1 MRFNGGETGRERIM
15 HARIGRA
22 IRQARLR
29 WDADLLLNLL
39 GGFLAGAG
47 IVLALMILVERLL
60 AVTTLTPPI
69 GWTLAAAVVLC
80 WAGVW
85 LVRRPTAMQVA
96 IAVDERLKLA
106 ERISTA
112 IAIQGRSEPFAQ
124 AAYQETVEKTESIR
138 IPEHFPIRFKRPW
151 GYGIAS
157 WAVVLL
163 ISVFVPQYDLL
174 GRLREERQT
183 DELAQQQQQ
192 VQTQIR
198 QTTTLVQQ
206 AVEQLGKS
214 ELQDELA
221 DLKQASAA
229 NPDEMKR
236 QAIRKLGD
244 LSEQIK
250 QMQAGMKPESMEAME
265 TALRQLRPV
274 AEAFSQQFEQAL
286 AKGNFQKAAEV
297 LAQMQKDLQQS
308 KLSEEQKQQLAK
320 QLGEL
325 SKQLQ
330 GLAQNKS
337 GLEKTLEQ
345 MGLDK
350 KLAQM
355 DPKQMQQSLQK
366 LGLTPEQIQ
375 KLMEQAQACQGACD
389 KLGQLAAA
397 MAAAGANGAGMS
409 GQDLENL
416 AAQLNALDNLQQQMK
431 LSEATLK
438 QIYSAMQ
445 CLGEGMCQGQ
455 GQCPWKE
462 GESNRRGRGSGGPG
476 QGEGPRDSDTEGQT
490 GTTSTRVQGPS
501 GQGPAVASWFVKGS
515 QVKGEAKKEFG
526 QAVSAGSSAA
536 QEAIS
541 DNQIP
546 RKYEESIKKYFGQLE
561 KVGDK

>member
-1 MRFNGGETGRERIM
+1 M
-15 HARIGRA
+15 HARIQRA

-39 GGFLAGAG
+39 GGILAGAG
-47 IVLALMILVERLL
+47 VVLAMMILVERLL
-60 AVTTLTPPI
+60 AVSTLTPPA
-69 GWTLAAAVVLC
+69 GWTLAAAGVLC

-96 IAVDERLKLA
+96 IAVDDRLKLR

-124 AAYQETVEKTESIR
+124 AAYQETVEKVESIR

-157 WAVVLL
+157 WAVVLVIFGL
-163 ISVFVPQYDLL
+163 VPQYDLL
-174 GRLREERQT
+174 GRLRDERQI

-192 VQTQIR
+192 AETQIR

-206 AVEQLGKS
+206 AVEQMGKS
-214 ELQDELA
+214 ELQDDLA

-229 NPDEMKR
+229 NPEEMKR

-250 QMQAGMKPESMEAME
+250 QMQVGMKPESMEAME

-274 AEAFSQQFEQAL
+274 ADAFSQQFEQAL

-325 SKQLQ
+325 AKQLQ

-337 GLEKTLEQ
+337 GLEKSLEQ

-355 DPKQMQQSLQK
+355 DPKQMQQALQK

-375 KLMEQAQACQGACD
+375 KLLEQAQACQGAGD

-409 GQDLENL
+409 GQELENL
-416 AAQLNALDNLQQQMK
+416 AAQLNALDGIQQQMK

-438 QIYSAMQ
+438 QIYAAMSQ
-445 CLGEGMCQGQ
+445 LGEGMCQGQ
-455 GQCPWKE
+455 GGQSPWKE
-462 GESNRRGRGSGGPG
+462 GESKGRGHGSGGPG
-476 QGEGPRDSDTEGQT
+476 QGQGGRDSETAGQT

-515 QVKGEAKKEFG
+515 QVKGEAKREFG

-546 RKYEESIKKYFGQLE
+546 RKYEEAVKKYFGQLE
-561 KVGDK
+561 QIGGK